1 MALMNLTMA
10 LLNLIVLVN
19 LMNLIVFVMMLAT
32 LTTALM
38 NLIVLVNLMN
48 LIVFVDNGSFEPDGS
63 DRIY

>member
-1 MALMNLTMA
+1 M
-10 LLNLIVLVN
+10 NLIVLVI
-19 LMNLIVFVMMLAT
+19 LMNLIVFVIKLAT

-48 LIVFVDNGSFEPDGS
+48 LIVFVNNGSFEPDGS